1 MDPWLESKDGAVTM
15 VKCLP
20 PPVATRVQFM
30 DLKSHVVSLLLALI
44 LATSLSP
51 SSSTSPT
58 PTPPRIFVE
67 EPLIKSNLVLF
78 YQILFNKR
86 VHNSLQHLPCEK
98 SQTDH
103 PVSHGGHLLK
113 VRIAFIFNFI
123 FLSNPNQSLRAK

>member
-15 VKCLP
+15 VKVPAP

-58 PTPPRIFVE
+58 TTPPKIFVE
-67 EPLIKSNLVLF
+67 EPLLKSNLVLF
-78 YQILFNKR
+78 
-86 VHNSLQHLPCEK
+86 
-98 SQTDH
+98 D
-103 PVSHGGHLLK
+103 
-113 VRIAFIFNFI
+113 
-123 FLSNPNQSLRAK
+123 